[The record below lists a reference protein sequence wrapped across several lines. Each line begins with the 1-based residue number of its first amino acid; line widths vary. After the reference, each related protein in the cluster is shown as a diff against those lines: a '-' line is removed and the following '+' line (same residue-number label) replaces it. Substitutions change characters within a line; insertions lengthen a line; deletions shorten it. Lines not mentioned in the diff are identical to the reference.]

1 MPFEVETDASECA
14 IAVVLIQDGRPV
26 TLFSQTLQGF
36 ERNQAAL
43 EKEAQA
49 IVEAVRHWRHY
60 LVGRHFSV
68 KTDQR
73 SVSYMLD
80 KNKNF

>member
-49 IVEAVRHWRHY
+49 IVEAVHH
-60 LVGRHFSV
+60 
-68 KTDQR
+68 
-73 SVSYMLD
+73 
-80 KNKNF
+80 